1 MKKYKHY
8 LSVISI
14 GLASVAFACKV
25 PVFRYALER
34 WPADNYELVILH
46 DGPLSDLQ
54 MKPIQGLLDSDYRS
68 PASANFSVRLI
79 EASGV
84 KDKALKAAWTKHG
97 DAGQPV
103 LAALYPK
110 SMQEIPDRLFATSL
124 LKPDSAEHLAD
135 SPLRRTI
142 ARRLSSGESAVWIF
156 VPCGD
161 RAQDEIAFNILTHE
175 VKANEESLELPEQEE
190 ITEEQEL
197 LEQVDIELRLD
208 FSVVTLDRDDPEE
221 QFFLK
226 MLLATEPDL
235 AELNQPMAFPVLG
248 RGRVLYALVGKGISE
263 PTIGLASRFI
273 IGPCSCQ
280 VKSQNPGVDLLMTCD
295 WDEKIG
301 KAKLS
306 DPLPESNTEPM
317 LLTIPPGR

>member
-8 LSVISI
+8 LSIISI

-34 WPADNYELVILH
+34 WPADNYEFVILH
-46 DGPLSDLQ
+46 DRPLSDSQ
-54 MKPIQGLLDSDYRS
+54 MKPIQRLLDSDYRS
-68 PASANFSVRLI
+68 PASANFSVRMI
-79 EASGV
+79 EASEV
-84 KDKALKAAWTKHG
+84 KDKALKAAWTQHSE
-97 DAGQPV
+97 AGQPV
-103 LAALYPK
+103 LAALYPR
-110 SMQEIPDRLFATSL
+110 SAQAIPDRLITTSL
-124 LKPDSAEHLAD
+124 LEPDSADHMAD

-142 ARRLSSGESAVWIF
+142 AQRLISGESAVWIF

-161 RAQDEIAFNILTHE
+161 QAQDKLALNILSRE
-175 VKANEESLELPEQEE
+175 VKANEESLELPEQDEIEE
-190 ITEEQEL
+190 EKEL

-208 FSVVTLDRDDPEE
+208 FSVVTLDRDDPKE
-221 QFFLK
+221 QFLLK
-226 MLLATEPDL
+226 MLLASEPDL

-263 PTIGLASRFI
+263 HTIGLASRFI

-280 VKSQNPGVDLLMTCD
+280 VKNQNPGFDLLMAYD

-306 DPLPESNTEPM
+306 DPLPADNNVPL